1 MVATYN
7 GWEDTPEEERE
18 ALDLWEIV
26 DQAPGML
33 SRRARASVSRLSVGH
48 HAVSDSP

>member
-18 ALDLWEIV
+18 ALDLWEMAE
-26 DQAPGML
+26 QTPGMF
-33 SRRARASVSRLSVGH
+33 SRKSRASGIVRVDGIETSERR
-48 HAVSDSP
+48 